1 MNQIKETHTKM
12 DILPVESLAGI
23 YEVRTMQW
31 GGFNVSFE
39 KALAD
44 IDMDGLFNGAPN
56 NRCQCPHW
64 GFLIRGKMIS
74 RYKNHEETINAGE
87 AYYLAPDHV
96 VFVAK
101 DTEMIEFSPLDEH
114 DKTMEIVVKNLPEY
128 EAKIRQ

>member
-1 MNQIKETHTKM
+1 MNQINETHTTK
-12 DILPVESLAGI
+12 DKLSVESLGGI
-23 YEVRTMQW
+23 YEVRTARW

-44 IDMDGLFNGAPN
+44 IDMEGLFNGAPDD
-56 NRCQCPHW
+56 RCQCPHW

-74 RYKNHEETINAGE
+74 RYKDHEETINAGE
-87 AYYLAPDHV
+87 AYYLAPGHL

-114 DKTMEIVVKNLPEY
+114 NKTMEIVAKNLTEY
-128 EAKIRQ
+128 KDKIGK